1 MIMKRR
7 NSASGQRRGMSRTV
21 PLLGITSQLDDGTWL
36 ATALDGR
43 EYGPFRFRPEAC
55 EVLLLVAP
63 FPDAMTADRTREA
76 T

>member
-1 MIMKRR
+1 MSAHLFPFPAARR
-7 NSASGQRRGMSRTV
+7 VKPTRPV
-21 PLLGITSQLDDGTWL
+21 PLLGVTDQLDDGTWL

>member
-1 MIMKRR
+1 MTARLYPFIAARR
-7 NSASGQRRGMSRTV
+7 VKSARTV
-21 PLLGITSQLDDGTWL
+21 PLLGITDQLDDGTWL
-36 ATALDGR
+36 ATTLDGR

-55 EVLLLVAP
+55 EVLLLVAL

>member
-1 MIMKRR
+1 
-7 NSASGQRRGMSRTV
+7 MSRVV
-21 PLLGITSQLDDGTWL
+21 PELGIVDQCDDGSWT

-43 EYGPFRFRPEAC
+43 KYGPFRFRPEAC
-55 EVLLLVAP
+55 EVLLLVAL